1 MLKKYLVLSAF
12 LSLVVLFI
20 IGPGWIKPNQKD
32 KDIIPSKAGD
42 LAQEEVIDSAA
53 RQAKRAKV
61 ILESQDW
68 IITLRPL
75 SGSSGAGEDVLTFS
89 EGRFISRNLF
99 GRDYPQVKYSLS
111 PQGEGIVVWEAIQEG
126 REGGLASWRAEL
138 KSESVMQGCLSI
150 QSAGK
155 GSLEDFYFEAG
166 LKNTSSRE
174 ADIDAKGSGI
184 QKKRR
189 VR

>member
-1 MLKKYLVLSAF
+1 MIKKYLVLCAF
-12 LSLVVLFI
+12 ISLIVLFI
-20 IGPGWIKPNQKD
+20 VGPGWIKHNKKD
-32 KDIIPSKAGD
+32 KDIIPPQAGD
-42 LAQEEVIDSAA
+42 LARDEVIDSGA
-53 RQAKRAKV
+53 RQLKRAKV

-68 IITLRPL
+68 TITLRPL
-75 SGSSGAGEDVLTFS
+75 LGSGGAAEDVLTFS

-111 PQGEGIVVWEAIQEG
+111 PQGEGITVWEAFQEG

-155 GSLEDFYFEAG
+155 GPLEDFYFEAG
-166 LKNTSSRE
+166 LKDESSRK
-174 ADIDAKGSGI
+174 ADTDAKGLSI